1 MRTLVSTLM
10 LAALV
15 LVVGCQAKPA
25 SHAAAGTPAVI
36 ASLTDQKVVWSCPEC
51 GMDYA
56 GPGKCSMCN
65 VDLVKE
71 SVAYICPA
79 DDQPVDHAGKCP
91 RCDANAKV
99 VKTAV
104 AEAAP
109 TGGAETKS
117 SGATSGS

>member
-1 MRTLVSTLM
+1 MRTLLSSLM

-15 LVVGCQAKPA
+15 LGCQAKPA
-25 SHAAAGTPAVI
+25 SHAGAATPAVI
-36 ASLTDQKVVWSCPEC
+36 ASLTDQKVVWTCPEC

-56 GPGKCSMCN
+56 GPGKCAMCN

-79 DDQPVDHAGKCP
+79 DNQAVEHAGKCP

-99 VKTAV
+99 VKTVV

-109 TGGAETKS
+109 SGGAEAKP

>member
-1 MRTLVSTLM
+1 
-10 LAALV
+10 
-15 LVVGCQAKPA
+15 
-25 SHAAAGTPAVI
+25 
-36 ASLTDQKVVWSCPEC
+36 
-51 GMDYA
+51 
-56 GPGKCSMCN
+56 MCN

-79 DDQPVDHAGKCP
+79 DNQPVDHAGKCP

-109 TGGAETKS
+109 TGGAEAKS
-117 SGATSGS
+117 VRGHERKLTMRRIGVLFGALIAVAVLAGAVLAAKKKAAETVWTSPDYATMGIDRIALIPS